1 MDPGQSIGMVAW
13 ITEKSPGT
21 AIPSSFTSTVAHVC
35 FVHVTMQ
42 MCCVG
47 GPAGMVAQHPRFEW
61 LGALEHQLTVSVPKG
76 VRWGPPLS
84 RKQRR
89 TEVDH
94 GHGFI
99 LLSQPLGSFP
109 LTHILVPEQQPHR
122 PGEPTNHTHRHHL
135 PWDSVSGSPAPTPL
149 FQFSLHSA
157 PMNHIKTFY

>member
-1 MDPGQSIGMVAW
+1 MFPLA
-13 ITEKSPGT
+13 TP
-21 AIPSSFTSTVAHVC
+21 PRVAHVC

-94 GHGFI
+94 SHGFI
-99 LLSQPLGSFP
+99 LLRQPSCLGFLPFNSYP
-109 LTHILVPEQQPHR
+109 GPRTATTEAWIPYQPHPPSPLSLEQCLR
-122 PGEPTNHTHRHHL
+122 EPCSHSPVPVFSSLSTHE
-135 PWDSVSGSPAPTPL
+135 PL
-149 FQFSLHSA
+149 
-157 PMNHIKTFY
+157 